1 MGLFSSLFGS
11 AKPPAPAAPPP
22 TPVPA
27 ELPKITAPTAAEVCE
42 RYKPQPEAQ
51 KLLAPGDTPS
61 QYLTKL
67 QENQMGEESVNFLA
81 NGMPDREGVLW
92 ASQSAQE
99 VSDKVPPADAAAAK
113 AAETWAQN
121 PTPANQVAAAEAAKK
136 TDFQGPGA
144 WAAQGAAW
152 AKPEGMAA
160 PEGAQAVAVP
170 EQRLTPQAVSGSVL
184 LSAAKAGDVKPPVP
198 EVPQA
203 PAMEAPAF
211 EAPAFEAPKF
221 EAPKLAAPEMAAPPM
236 SAEEMSKAYQFQ
248 QPFIARG
255 LDIASGKTP
264 LS

>member
-1 MGLFSSLFGS
+1 MGLFSNLFGS
-11 AKPPAPAAPPP
+11 AKPPKPPAPPP

-67 QENQMGEESVNFLA
+67 QENKMGGESVNFLA

-92 ASQSAQE
+92 ASQSAQQ
-99 VSDKVPPADAAAAK
+99 VSDKVPPADADAAK
-113 AAETWAQN
+113 TAEVWAQN
-121 PTPANQVAAAEAAKK
+121 PTPANQAAAAEAAKK

-152 AKPEGMAA
+152 AQPEVPAA
-160 PEGAQAVAVP
+160 PDAAQAGAMP
-170 EQRLTPQAVSGSVL
+170 EQRLTPHAVSGSVL

-198 EVPQA
+198 EMPQA

-211 EAPAFEAPKF
+211 EAPKFEAPKF
-221 EAPKLAAPEMAAPPM
+221 EAPPMSAPPM
-236 SAEEMSKAYQFQ
+236 SAEEMSKAYEFQ